1 MTNKPELKSV
11 FDPDFWRGEDQ
22 ELLDILE
29 PLLIIMAIKIGTE
42 TAADIGIDW
51 ESVNERVVGW
61 AEEYL
66 SEEVKLIND
75 STKKMV
81 QGKVADWIESGDP
94 LRELEK
100 ELLPTFGKVRAK
112 RIAVTEVT
120 NAYAG
125 GNLETWKA
133 SGLVEK
139 KRWNTAG
146 TDVCPI
152 CMGLDQQVVPI
163 NAMFIG
169 DDGMQYDRP
178 PAHVNCK
185 CNITPVVE
193 LPGKSYKLAMD
204 RLLEK

>member
-1 MTNKPELKSV
+1 MIDKPELKSV
-11 FDPDFWRGEDQ
+11 FDGFFWMDEA
-22 ELLDILE
+22 DILYWILL
-29 PLLIIMAIKIGTE
+29 PLITNLAVKMGKD
-42 TAADIGIDW
+42 AAIGIGINW
-51 ESVNERVVGW
+51 ALVNNEVLNWARNW
-61 AEEYL
+61 AAEE
-66 SEEVKLIND
+66 V
-75 STKKMV
+75 TKITTTTRKMV
-81 QGKVADWIESGDP
+81 QDKVTEWIGSGEP
-94 LRELEK
+94 LKSLEN

-152 CMGLDQQVVPI
+152 CLDLDQQIVPLD
-163 NAMFIG
+163 AMFR
-169 DDGMQYDRP
+169 DSTGMEYDRP

-193 LPGKSYKLAMD
+193 LP
-204 RLLEK
+204 